1 MGGVITEVSR
11 QADRSINEATGTGTG
26 TGTVERRTDKST
38 SSEYTRTT
46 GGRTTGGRTTGE
58 FSGRTSTG
66 ETSISTGQ
74 TDELSILNDEERE
87 KYKTA
92 DEAEKKRLLRNAKKR
107 QRYAEKKASGGQPYR
122 PKKVNSKKNTATI
135 DTAQLDAVIMT
146 VSTIVASRPNC
157 EHWQLSEKEVKALT
171 EPLSKMIAESEA
183 LSGVMEHSNQV
194 ALIVACITIFLP
206 RLVVSIE
213 KGKEKKKVERT
224 GQRSDTIPKKV
235 GNNQPHKHNDR
246 QPTPSGTV
254 THDDVSIYGQP
265 LC

>member
-26 TGTVERRTDKST
+26 TGTVERRTNKST
-38 SSEYTRTT
+38 SSEDT
-46 GGRTTGGRTTGE
+46 RTTGGRTTGE

-74 TDELSILNDEERE
+74 TDELSILSEEERE

-92 DEAEKKRLLRNAKKR
+92 DEDEKKRLLRNAKKR

-122 PKKVNSKKNTATI
+122 PKKVNSKKNTSTI

-146 VSTIVASRPNC
+146 VSTVIASRPNC
-157 EHWQLSEKEVKALT
+157 EHWQLKDTEVKAIT
-171 EPLSKMIAESEA
+171 EPLSKMIAESDA
-183 LSGVMEHSNQV
+183 LSGVMEHSNQL
-194 ALIVACITIFLP
+194 ALVVACITIFLP
-206 RLVVSIE
+206 RIIVSVE
-213 KGKEKKKVERT
+213 KGKEKRKVERT

-235 GNNQPHKHNDR
+235 GDNQPHKHNDR